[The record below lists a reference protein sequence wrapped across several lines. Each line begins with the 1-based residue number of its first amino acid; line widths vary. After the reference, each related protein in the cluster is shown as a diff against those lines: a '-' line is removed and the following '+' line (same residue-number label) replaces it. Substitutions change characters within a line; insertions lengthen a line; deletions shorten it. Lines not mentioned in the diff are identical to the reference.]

1 MSLLFIMSQRV
12 LMVMFVPTAPF
23 EINILSNFRCNNVN
37 QLIRVIIM
45 LIYIYVLVANVHG
58 ERLLTIVR
66 S

>member
-1 MSLLFIMSQRV
+1 MSLLFIMSHRV

-37 QLIRVIIM
+37 QLITVKII

>member
-1 MSLLFIMSQRV
+1 
-12 LMVMFVPTAPF
+12 MVMFVPTAPF

-45 LIYIYVLVANVHG
+45 LTYIYVLVANVHG